1 LIVNPTEGD
10 SVVAGI
16 QAANDAD
23 IPVITVDRSAVE
35 GDDVTHTSSDNG
47 ERGEMAAEHIVELLD
62 DDGGHL
68 IELEGI
74 SGAASAIERGEG
86 FHNIMDDLDEME
98 IVSSQ
103 TANFDR
109 TEGLSVMENIL
120 QGNKDVDAVFG
131 HNDEMALGA
140 VEALESQGILQDVI
154 VVGFDAT
161 DDARDAVEDG
171 RLDATIAQQPDL
183 ISEAAIEAA

>member
-1 LIVNPTEGD
+1 AED
-10 SVVAGI
+10 GI
-16 QAANDAD
+16 R
-23 IPVITVDRSAVE
+23 DRN
-35 GDDVTHTSSDNG
+35 VTGVQTC
-47 ERGEMAAEHIVELLD
+47 ALP
-62 DDGGHL
+62 
-68 IELEGI
+68 I
-74 SGAASAIERGEG
+74 SASAIERGEG
-86 FHNIMDDLDEME
+86 FHNIVDDLDEME

-120 QGNKDVDAVFG
+120 QGNKDIDAVFG

-140 VEALESQGILQDVI
+140 IEALESQGMLDDVI

-161 DDARDAVEDG
+161 DDARDAVKDG

-183 ISEAAIEAA
+183 ISEAAIEAAIQIANGEEVDDFIPVDLELIK